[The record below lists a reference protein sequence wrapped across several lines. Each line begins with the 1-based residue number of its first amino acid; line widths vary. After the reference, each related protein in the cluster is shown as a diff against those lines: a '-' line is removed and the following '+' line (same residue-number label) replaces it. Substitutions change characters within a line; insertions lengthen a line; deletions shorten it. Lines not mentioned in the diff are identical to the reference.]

1 MCIVQRRL
9 GVNMRRKHY
18 GRSWILCEVFL
29 LITSL
34 SLAFLCFV
42 LLVNI
47 YWIYSGDGA
56 SNVADN
62 QKFAQTIEGLQELCQ
77 PSVYFC
83 PNLR

>member
-1 MCIVQRRL
+1 
-9 GVNMRRKHY
+9 MRRKHY

-47 YWIYSGDGA
+47 FWMYRNSEV
-56 SNVADN
+56 SNVAERP
-62 QKFAQTIEGLQELCQ
+62 KFAQTIEGLQEICQ

>member
-1 MCIVQRRL
+1 
-9 GVNMRRKHY
+9 MRRKHY

-47 YWIYSGDGA
+47 FWMYRDGGN
-56 SNVADN
+56 SNVAERP
-62 QKFAQTIEGLQELCQ
+62 KFAQTIEGLQEICQ